1 MLWRS
6 PVGCPVILGNPSGKA
21 LGWRGNDFS
30 ATLEA
35 SAAVGFEEFMSSVD
49 AIVMG
54 RKTFETVRDMED
66 GPMVLLGLRN
76 PFRGAPWPYGDLPVT
91 VLTEKGVVVPE
102 RLRGGSAARSFG
114 LREEILANLAKSGV
128 RDVYVDGGQTIRKF
142 LTAGLLTRILVSE
155 VPVTLGDGV
164 PLFSAQDLSR
174 LKEVSSRKLE
184 GGMRQVTY
192 TARARPEHE

>member
-1 MLWRS
+1 
-6 PVGCPVILGNPSGKA
+6 
-21 LGWRGNDFS
+21 
-30 ATLEA
+30 
-35 SAAVGFEEFMSSVD
+35 MSSVD

-54 RKTFETVRDMED
+54 RKTFETVRDME
-66 GPMVLLGLRN
+66 
-76 PFRGAPWPYGDLPVT
+76 GAPWPYGDLPVT

-102 RLRGGSAARSFG
+102 RLRGKVTLAKGAPQ
-114 LREEILANLAKSGV
+114 EILANLAKSGV